1 MFQRNLSEARDL
13 LRSFTCAVDQAEQ
26 FLRELDLSLQPSQ
39 GSSGPCSGRVEETQ
53 RVLLSLQQHFQT
65 HVENLQDQALSHPYL
80 PPQKVQQLQENVLS
94 QLLVR
99 MSTLQAKGH
108 VLLENLSRWRSVR
121 SICSTKT
128 KEMLEELRGC

>member
-1 MFQRNLSEARDL
+1 M
-13 LRSFTCAVDQAEQ
+13 DQAEQ
-26 FLRELDLSLQPSQ
+26 FLGELDSSLQPSQ

-53 RVLLSLQQHFQT
+53 QVLISLQQHFQT

-108 VLLENLSRWRSVR
+108 VLLENLSR
-121 SICSTKT
+121 
-128 KEMLEELRGC
+128 